1 MPHDVTCHTMECCVI
16 KDVKLFPTVN
26 HRIYCRKFL
35 TLSNQVTL
43 ELVLMLY
50 GGNLESAD
58 NLCKQFGLQSGPT
71 ERQSRI
77 ESFYF

>member
-1 MPHDVTCHTMECCVI
+1 MPHDVTCQTTKCCVI
-16 KDVKLFPTVN
+16 NDVKLFPTVY
-26 HRIYCRKFL
+26 HRIYCRKYL

-43 ELVLMLY
+43 ELILMLY

-58 NLCKQFGLQSGPT
+58 NYCIQFGLQSGPT

>member
-1 MPHDVTCHTMECCVI
+1 MPHDVTCHTTKCFVI
-16 KDVKLFPTVN
+16 NDFKLFPTLY
-26 HRIYCRKFL
+26 I
-35 TLSNQVTL
+35 LSQIFDIIQSKVRL
-43 ELVLMLY
+43 ELILMLY

-77 ESFYF
+77 ESFYFRS

>member
-1 MPHDVTCHTMECCVI
+1 MPHDATCYITKCCVI
-16 KDVKLFPTVN
+16 NDVKLFPTVY
-26 HRIYCRKFL
+26 HI
-35 TLSNQVTL
+35 LSQIFDIIQSKLTL
-43 ELVLMLY
+43 ELILMLY

>member
-1 MPHDVTCHTMECCVI
+1 MPHDVTCHTMKCCVI
-16 KDVKLFPTVN
+16 NDVKLFPTVY

-43 ELVLMLY
+43 ELILMLY

-58 NLCKQFGLQSGPT
+58 NLCKHFGLQSGPT